1 MLKSSFSQISSEERY
16 IAIRNITWLA
26 ITINILLTLLKII
39 FGIVGHSQALIA
51 DGLHSLSDLL
61 VGIMTLI
68 GAKYST
74 QPPDLR
80 HPYGHGRIETLVT
93 IFGGGLLLL
102 MAIGLLIDV
111 QRRLWEPALLL
122 QPTSI
127 SLAAAILSIAI
138 KEAIYQ
144 YTIYVA
150 KLVHSP
156 MLRAN
161 AWHHRSDAISSL
173 IVFIGVGGSMLGLLW
188 LDAVATIAIS
198 FMIGYIGLS
207 LILPGIYELID
218 TGLAEEQLM
227 EIQKIALSVN
237 EVRGLHQL
245 RTRKMGISVLVD
257 LHILVDPRLS
267 VSEGHKISNAVRTRL
282 MTNMPEVTEV
292 LVHIDIE
299 NDDLAR
305 LTANLPF
312 RNEIMARLQ
321 QNWQSLQAA
330 HAIEQITLHYLAGK
344 VTVDID
350 LPLSLVQDIKEAQQL
365 SQRFVD
371 LMANDPEI
379 DSITIY
385 YRSTAQKSIPIFK
398 VSELR
403 KLIDNY

>member
-1 MLKSSFSQISSEERY
+1 MLKSSLSQISPGERY

-61 VGIMTLI
+61 VGVMTLI

-74 QPPDLR
+74 QPPDIQ

-111 QRRLWEPALLL
+111 QRRLLEPTLLL

-144 YTIYVA
+144 YTMYVA
-150 KLVHSP
+150 KRVRSP

-173 IVFIGVGGSMLGLLW
+173 IVFIGVGGSMLGFLW

-218 TGLAEEQLM
+218 TGLEEEQLIEM
-227 EIQKIALSVN
+227 KEISLSVN
-237 EVRGLHQL
+237 GVRGLHQL

-257 LHILVDPRLS
+257 LHILVDPRIS
-267 VSEGHKISNAVRTRL
+267 VSEGHKISHAVRTRL
-282 MTNMPEVTEV
+282 MANMPEVTEV
-292 LVHIDIE
+292 LVHIDVE
-299 NDDLAR
+299 NDELAQ
-305 LTANLPF
+305 TTSNLPF
-312 RNEIMARLQ
+312 RNEITARLQ
-321 QNWQSLQAA
+321 QSWQFLEAA
-330 HAIEQITLHYLAGK
+330 NAIEQITLHYLAGK
-344 VTVDID
+344 LTVDID
-350 LPLSLVQDIKEAQQL
+350 LPLTLAQDIKEAQLL
-365 SQRFVD
+365 SQRFAN

-379 DSITIY
+379 DSINIY
-385 YRSTAQKSIPIFK
+385 YRSTAHQYTQIFK
-398 VSELR
+398 ISELR
-403 KLIDNY
+403 KLIDKY